1 MKRKLVLATAAAVAL
16 VTGGT
21 AVALAAGGTGAAP
34 VQQARAALD
43 RDDDRDD
50 EGDAEAVR
58 EARITAVQAIDA
70 AVRARPGTVVSA
82 ELDDDKND
90 DKNDGRN
97 VYKDDADGDG
107 WEVVVLGARGST
119 THTVHIDRVSGR
131 VLGTD
136 TDDDSDDDSDD
147 LAAARSAEVSARQA
161 AQTAAAKGIVTSVEL
176 TDEDDAPAGSW
187 DVSVLPAGG
196 AHDDDWN
203 VDVKTGALAPD
214 KDDHDD
220 RNGSDDD

>member
-1 MKRKLVLATAAAVAL
+1 MKRKLVIATATAVAL

-21 AVALAAGGTGAAP
+21 AVALAAGGTGSAP

-50 EGDAEAVR
+50 DRDGAAER

-70 AVRARPGTVVSA
+70 ATKARPGTVVSA
-82 ELDDDKND
+82 ELDSDKD
-90 DKNDGRN
+90 GDRDGDGDGDGDK
-97 VYKDDADGDG
+97 DGDG

-119 THTVHIDRVSGR
+119 THTVHIDPVSGR

-147 LAAARSAEVSARQA
+147 IAAVKDAKTGARQA
-161 AQTAAAKGIVTSVEL
+161 AQTAAAKGFVTSVEL
-176 TDEDDAPAGSW
+176 TDEDDAPATAW
-187 DVSVLPAGG
+187 DVSVLPTGGGG
-196 AHDDDWN
+196 AEDDWN
-203 VDVKTGALAPD
+203 VDVRTGTLAPD
-214 KDDHDD
+214 
-220 RNGSDDD
+220 RDDD

>member
-1 MKRKLVLATAAAVAL
+1 MKRKLVLATATAVAL

-50 EGDAEAVR
+50 ERDAEAAR

-70 AVRARPGTVVSA
+70 AVKARPGTVVSA
-82 ELDDDKND
+82 ELDDD
-90 DKNDGRN
+90 RN
-97 VYKDDADGDG
+97 VGKDDADDEG

-119 THTVHIDRVSGR
+119 THTVHVDPVSGR
-131 VLGTD
+131 VLATD

-147 LAAARSAEVSARQA
+147 VAAVRSAKVSARQA
-161 AQTAAAKGIVTSVEL
+161 AQAAAAKGIVTSVEL
-176 TDEDDAPAGSW
+176 TDEDDARAGSW
-187 DVSVLPAGG
+187 DVGVLPAGG
-196 AHDDDWN
+196 THDDDWK

>member
-43 RDDDRDD
+43 RDDERDD
-50 EGDAEAVR
+50 EREAEAAR

-70 AVRARPGTVVSA
+70 AVKARPGTVVSA
-82 ELDDDKND
+82 ELDDDK
-90 DKNDGRN
+90 
-97 VYKDDADGDG
+97 DDADDDG

-119 THTVHIDRVSGR
+119 THTVHIDPVSGR

-136 TDDDSDDDSDD
+136 TEDDSDDRDDSDDDSDD
-147 LAAARSAEVSARQA
+147 IAAARSAKVSARQA

-176 TDEDDAPAGSW
+176 TNEDDAPAGSW
-187 DVSVLPAGG
+187 DVGVLPAGG

-203 VDVKTGALAPD
+203 VDVKTGTLVD
-214 KDDHDD
+214 
-220 RNGSDDD
+220 

>member
-1 MKRKLVLATAAAVAL
+1 MKRKLVLATATAVAL

-43 RDDDRDD
+43 RDDDRD
-50 EGDAEAVR
+50 AEAAR

-70 AVRARPGTVVSA
+70 AVKARPGTVVSA

-90 DKNDGRN
+90 DK
-97 VYKDDADGDG
+97 DDADGEG
-107 WEVVVLGARGST
+107 WEVVVLGAHGST
-119 THTVHIDRVSGR
+119 THTVHVDPVSGR
-131 VLGTD
+131 VLSTD

-147 LAAARSAEVSARQA
+147 VAAVRSAKVSARQA
-161 AQTAAAKGIVTSVEL
+161 AQNAAAKGIVTSVEL
-176 TDEDDAPAGSW
+176 TDEDDARAGSW

-196 AHDDDWN
+196 THDDD
-203 VDVKTGALAPD
+203 
-214 KDDHDD
+214 
-220 RNGSDDD
+220 

>member
-21 AVALAAGGTGAAP
+21 AVALAAGGSGAAP

-43 RDDDRDD
+43 RDDERDD
-50 EGDAEAVR
+50 EREAEAAR

-70 AVRARPGTVVSA
+70 AVKARPGTVVSA
-82 ELDDDKND
+82 ELDDDK
-90 DKNDGRN
+90 
-97 VYKDDADGDG
+97 DDADDADDDG

-119 THTVHIDRVSGR
+119 THTVHIDPVSGR

-136 TDDDSDDDSDD
+136 TEDDSDDRDDSDDDSDD
-147 LAAARSAEVSARQA
+147 IAAARSAKVSARQA

-187 DVSVLPAGG
+187 DVGVLPAGG

-203 VDVKTGALAPD
+203 VDVKTGTLVD
-214 KDDHDD
+214 
-220 RNGSDDD
+220 

>member
-1 MKRKLVLATAAAVAL
+1 MKRKLVLATATAVAL

-43 RDDDRDD
+43 RGDDRDD
-50 EGDAEAVR
+50 ERDAEAAR

-70 AVRARPGTVVSA
+70 AVKARPGTVVSA

-90 DKNDGRN
+90 DKDAE
-97 VYKDDADGDG
+97 DDADDDG

-119 THTVHIDRVSGR
+119 THTVHIDPVSGR

-136 TDDDSDDDSDD
+136 TDDDSGSDDDSDD
-147 LAAARSAEVSARQA
+147 VAAVRSAKVSARQA

-196 AHDDDWN
+196 THDDDWN

-220 RNGSDDD
+220 RNGDDD